1 MKQHYIPRCYLKQF
15 SDNPKSVYTY
25 DKISSKAYRAS
36 LMSVCCEDDIYTFS
50 EEFVQRNKEEGNC
63 TINRLSIET
72 DHFAHTVEPLYIQL
86 LNQINEIK
94 EEWVTGKDHYILNFY
109 EKKELALHIVTQYF
123 RLPQIGDTLVDNYIR
138 MERASIDMMKELMA
152 KQTNNDDYKKIKINP
167 TCEKPALIADLSYL
181 DCETLMKFADAIAN
195 NIFVF
200 WTSKNSDFYSSD
212 FPIVVCPHVDKV
224 RPLYMGLSQF
234 GGELTIPLSPNLML
248 SIYDRDYF
256 NTTKKELDG
265 HFIEASDKDVRRY
278 NLLRYMYASQHIFS
292 YNNDFSLI
300 DFVYKLKG
308 RHDFFK
314 PNNSISIVSGLGKY

>member
-1 MKQHYIPRCYLKQF
+1 
-15 SDNPKSVYTY
+15 
-25 DKISSKAYRAS
+25 
-36 LMSVCCEDDIYTFS
+36 MSVCCEDDIYTFS
-50 EEFVQRNKEEGNC
+50 EEFVKRNKEEGNC

-72 DHFAHTVEPLYIQL
+72 NHFAHTVEPLYIQL

-94 EEWVTGKDHYILNFY
+94 EEWVTGKDHYTLNFY

-167 TCEKPALIADLSYL
+167 TCEKPALHANLSYL
-181 DCETLMKFADAIAN
+181 DNETLMMFANAIAN

-200 WTSKNSDFYSSD
+200 WISKGNDFYTSD
-212 FPIVVCPHVDKV
+212 FPIVVSPHVENV
-224 RPLYMGLSQF
+224 RPMFMGLAQY
-234 GGELTIPLSPNLML
+234 GGELTMPLSPELAL
-248 SIYDRDYF
+248 SVYDRSYF
-256 NTTKKELDG
+256 KNKEDIDG
-265 HFIEASDKDVRRY
+265 AFVNADDKEVRRQNY
-278 NLLRYMYASQHIFS
+278 LRYMYASQHIFS
-292 YNNDFSLI
+292 HNNDFSLI

-308 RHDFFK
+308 RHDFYK

>member
-1 MKQHYIPRCYLKQF
+1 MKQHYIPRCYLRQF
-15 SDNPKSVYTY
+15 SNNKKSIYTY
-25 DKISSKAYRAS
+25 DKQHSKKYNAS

-50 EEFVQRNKEEGNC
+50 EEFVKRNKEEGIC

-86 LNQINEIK
+86 LNQINKIK
-94 EEWVTGKDHYILNFY
+94 EEWVTGKDHYTLNFY

-167 TCEKPALIADLSYL
+167 TCEKPALHANLSYL
-181 DCETLMKFADAIAN
+181 DNETLMMFANAIAN

-200 WTSKNSDFYSSD
+200 WISKGNDFYTSD
-212 FPIVVCPHVDKV
+212 FPIVVSPHVENV
-224 RPLYMGLSQF
+224 RPMFMGLAQY
-234 GGELTIPLSPNLML
+234 GGELTMPLSPGLAL
-248 SIYDRDYF
+248 SVYDRSYF
-256 NTTKKELDG
+256 KNKEDIDG
-265 HFIEASDKDVRRY
+265 AFVNADDKEVRRQNY
-278 NLLRYMYASQHIFS
+278 LRYMYASQHIFS

-308 RHDFFK
+308 RHDFYK

>member
-1 MKQHYIPRCYLKQF
+1 MKQHYIPRCYLRQF
-15 SDNPKSVYTY
+15 SNNKKSIYTY
-25 DKISSKAYRAS
+25 DKQHSKKYNAS

-50 EEFVQRNKEEGNC
+50 EEFVKRNKEEGNC

-94 EEWVTGKDHYILNFY
+94 EDWVTGKDHYILNFY

-167 TCEKPALIADLSYL
+167 TCEKPALHANLSYL
-181 DCETLMKFADAIAN
+181 DNETLMMFANAIAN

-200 WTSKNSDFYSSD
+200 WISKGNDFYTSD
-212 FPIVVCPHVDKV
+212 FPIVVSPHVENV
-224 RPLYMGLSQF
+224 RPMFMGLAQY
-234 GGELTIPLSPNLML
+234 GGELTMPLSPGLAL
-248 SIYDRDYF
+248 SVYDRSYF
-256 NTTKKELDG
+256 KNKEDIDG
-265 HFIEASDKDVRRY
+265 AFVNADDKEVRRQNY
-278 NLLRYMYASQHIFS
+278 LRYMYATQHVFS
-292 YNNDFSLI
+292 YKNDFSLI
-300 DFVYKLKG
+300 DFIYELEG
-308 RHDFFK
+308 AHPFWS
-314 PNNSISIVSGLGKY
+314 PNYRAEIVSGLGKY

>member
-1 MKQHYIPRCYLKQF
+1 MRQF
-15 SDNPKSVYTY
+15 SNNKKSIYTY
-25 DKISSKAYRAS
+25 DKQHSKKYNAS

-50 EEFVQRNKEEGNC
+50 EEFVKRNKEEGNC

-94 EEWVTGKDHYILNFY
+94 EEWVTGKDHYTLNFY

-167 TCEKPALIADLSYL
+167 TCEKPALHANLSYL
-181 DCETLMKFADAIAN
+181 DNETLMMFANAIAN

-200 WTSKNSDFYSSD
+200 WISKGNDFYTSD
-212 FPIVVCPHVDKV
+212 FPIVVSPHVENV
-224 RPLYMGLSQF
+224 RPMFMGLAQY
-234 GGELTIPLSPNLML
+234 GGELTMPLSPELAL
-248 SIYDRDYF
+248 SVYDRSYF
-256 NTTKKELDG
+256 KNKEDIDG
-265 HFIEASDKDVRRY
+265 AFVNADDKEVRRQNY
-278 NLLRYMYASQHIFS
+278 LRYMYASQHIFS

-308 RHDFFK
+308 RHDFYK

>member
-1 MKQHYIPRCYLKQF
+1 MKQHYIPRCYLRQF
-15 SDNPKSVYTY
+15 SNNKKSIYTY
-25 DKISSKAYRAS
+25 DKQHSKKYNAS

-50 EEFVQRNKEEGNC
+50 EEFVKRNKEEGNC

-167 TCEKPALIADLSYL
+167 TCEKPALHANLSYL
-181 DCETLMKFADAIAN
+181 DNETLMMFANAIAN

-200 WTSKNSDFYSSD
+200 WISKGNDFYTSD
-212 FPIVVCPHVDKV
+212 FPIVVSPHVENV
-224 RPLYMGLSQF
+224 RPMFMGLAQY
-234 GGELTIPLSPNLML
+234 GGELTMPLSPGLAL
-248 SIYDRDYF
+248 SVYDRSYF
-256 NTTKKELDG
+256 KNKEDIDG
-265 HFIEASDKDVRRY
+265 AFVNADDKEVRRQNY
-278 NLLRYMYASQHIFS
+278 LRYMYATQHVLS
-292 YNNDFSLI
+292 YKNDFSLI
-300 DFVYKLKG
+300 DFIYELEG
-308 RHDFFK
+308 AHPFWSHNYRAE
-314 PNNSISIVSGLGKY
+314 IVSGLGKY

>member
-1 MKQHYIPRCYLKQF
+1 MKQHYILRCYLRQF
-15 SDNPKSVYTY
+15 SNNKKSIYTY
-25 DKISSKAYRAS
+25 DKQHSKKYNAS

-50 EEFVQRNKEEGNC
+50 EEFVKRNKEEGNC

-94 EEWVTGKDHYILNFY
+94 EEWVTGKDHYTLNFY

-167 TCEKPALIADLSYL
+167 TCEKPALHANLSYL
-181 DCETLMKFADAIAN
+181 DNETLMMFANAIAN

-200 WTSKNSDFYSSD
+200 WISKGNDFYTSD
-212 FPIVVCPHVDKV
+212 FPIVVSPHVENV
-224 RPLYMGLSQF
+224 RPMFMGLAQY
-234 GGELTIPLSPNLML
+234 GGELTMPLSPELAL
-248 SIYDRDYF
+248 SVYDRSYF
-256 NTTKKELDG
+256 KNKEDIDG
-265 HFIEASDKDVRRY
+265 AFVNADDKEVRRQNY
-278 NLLRYMYASQHIFS
+278 LRYMYASQHIFS

-308 RHDFFK
+308 RHDFYK

>member
-1 MKQHYIPRCYLKQF
+1 MILNYLKKNKF
-15 SDNPKSVYTY
+15 FTSTK
-25 DKISSKAYRAS
+25 
-36 LMSVCCEDDIYTFS
+36 CCIFPLS
-50 EEFVQRNKEEGNC
+50 RNC

-94 EEWVTGKDHYILNFY
+94 EEWVTGKDHYTLNFY

-123 RLPQIGDTLVDNYIR
+123 RLPQIRDTLVDNYIR

-167 TCEKPALIADLSYL
+167 TCEKPALHANLSYL
-181 DCETLMKFADAIAN
+181 DNETLMMFANAIAN

-200 WTSKNSDFYSSD
+200 WISKGNDFYTSD
-212 FPIVVCPHVDKV
+212 FPIVVSPHVENV
-224 RPLYMGLSQF
+224 RPMFMGLAQY
-234 GGELTIPLSPNLML
+234 GGELTMPLSPELAL
-248 SIYDRDYF
+248 SVYDRSYF
-256 NTTKKELDG
+256 KNKEDIDG
-265 HFIEASDKDVRRY
+265 AFVNADDKEVRRQNY
-278 NLLRYMYASQHIFS
+278 LRYMYASQHIFS

-308 RHDFFK
+308 RHDFYK